1 MPQKLGERTHISPD
15 QKERDSNNGLE
26 VKLLHC
32 IPFSSVRPQ
41 RWANILYFPPKS
53 FYCRGETAGAS
64 LKVLQTCI
72 NPVNVF

>member
-1 MPQKLGERTHISPD
+1 MPQKLGERMHNSPD

-41 RWANILYFPPKS
+41 R
-53 FYCRGETAGAS
+53 
-64 LKVLQTCI
+64 
-72 NPVNVF
+72 

>member
-32 IPFSSVRPQ
+32 IPFSSVKTS
-41 RWANILYFPPKS
+41 ALGKHTLLPPEK
-53 FYCRGETAGAS
+53 
-64 LKVLQTCI
+64 LLL
-72 NPVNVF
+72 